1 MVDLPEQLFQPMA
14 DNGTLILLGKE
25 TPQQAAKNAIDQMN
39 KALQNY

>member
-1 MVDLPEQLFQPMA
+1 MREFFSRFSANEALCRR
-14 DNGTLILLGKE
+14 